1 MLEYNDN
8 IGVDEAGRGPLLGSV
23 VACAVYINKIDDDIF
38 EMVNDSKKLSEKKRE
53 LIYDKLISSDSIK
66 YGIGVA
72 SEKEIDEINILNAT
86 FLAMNRALE
95 NLNISDKL
103 VVIDGNKLIKQYKGK
118 QEYLVKGDSKNLSI
132 ALASII
138 AKVTR
143 DKMMYEYDKIYK
155 EYGIASHKGYGTK
168 KHYEAIEKYGILPI
182 HRKTFLK
189 KILK

>member
-103 VVIDGNKLIKQYKGK
+103 VVVDGNKLIKQYKGK

-189 KILK
+189 KLLK

>member
-103 VVIDGNKLIKQYKGK
+103 VFVDGNKLIKQYKGK

>member
-103 VVIDGNKLIKQYKGK
+103 VVVDGNKLIKQYKGK

-138 AKVTR
+138 AKITR

>member
-66 YGIGVA
+66 YGIGLA

-103 VVIDGNKLIKQYKGK
+103 VVVDGNKLIKQYKGK

>member
-103 VVIDGNKLIKQYKGK
+103 VVVDGNKLIKQYKGK